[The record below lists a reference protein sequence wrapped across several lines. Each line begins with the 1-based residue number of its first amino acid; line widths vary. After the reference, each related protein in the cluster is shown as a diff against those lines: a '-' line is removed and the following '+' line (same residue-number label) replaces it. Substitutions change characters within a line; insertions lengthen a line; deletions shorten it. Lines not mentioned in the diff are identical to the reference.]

1 LNKRKA
7 GEKTRIYSGFLRRFF
22 LLIKIVLAGS
32 SCLFSNSLS
41 ASVPSPHIDRLGQK
55 EGLSNSEVRC
65 IFQDRQGFLWF
76 GTYDGLNRYDGYDF
90 KVYRN
95 QPEDSSSII
104 HGYVNCIAQ
113 DSRNNLWVG
122 TRQGVSILDP
132 VTDKFSAV
140 YAVIPGGRKIT
151 INSYIRDIKVDGNGD
166 MLVAS
171 EGDGLIIFN
180 KGNRVGHPVLL
191 DTYTQFKWNYSVNAL
206 LVLPG
211 NRIYVLISEL
221 GLCEYDVAGKKFHVL
236 SSMVRG
242 ATCIYPDNGNLWL
255 GTTIGLYHFNIRS
268 ATYDRF
274 LNESNGGL
282 KSNRIT
288 SLQAMPD
295 SSLWV
300 GTDGGGIQ
308 ILNKNRTQISYLSE
322 GYNEQGLSSNAVY
335 SLLLDRNGRKW
346 IGTLRGGINMIDEV
360 KGRFQ
365 NIRHDPLNTNSLISN
380 FVKSLLE
387 DREGKLWIGTDGG
400 GLSIWDRRSGH
411 FSNFRHDPQNSGSL
425 SSDFVTS
432 MIQDSTGKI
441 WIATYGGGINLYLP
455 RQNRFKVYHGL
466 DARGKESRITFWCLY
481 VDHEG
486 NLWASGLQ
494 DGLFLYDR
502 KADQFK
508 PFHAKLPNILSM
520 CEDGAGNL
528 WAGNFEG
535 LYKINIKQGS
545 YRFYTI
551 GKPVRSIYSSVGGDL
566 WLGTEAG
573 LMYFGTL
580 TGKVTKQFTTMAGL
594 SNNNVLAIEEDH
606 AKQLWMSTYNGLCRF
621 DPKQTTF
628 TNFFQSDGLASKEF
642 NFNASLRLRNG
653 QLAFGGTGGLTLFSP
668 EQLVPLRNVP
678 GIAFTDIRIDAKP
691 LDFYHGFFKANE
703 DNKLVSLRIPYKNAS
718 LSFRFA
724 AIEFTAQERI
734 KYRYILQGWDRKW
747 VDAGHQR
754 NILYTRLAPG
764 SYVLRINYT
773 NPEGQWTK
781 NELTLNIVVLPPW
794 YATVWAFI
802 AYALIVVGIIYW
814 YVRNKFRETKLKYE
828 IKLANADAEYQ
839 RNLQAKEKELSE
851 RRIEF
856 FTGVAHEFRTP
867 LSLIINPVKD
877 LLSKSGPA
885 DRSDLNIVFRN
896 SRRLLSLVDQLLLFR
911 KSDAVAD
918 DLHIAPMDIVLVC
931 REVYL
936 CFVHQAKVSGI
947 SLRLDASDSPVIIYG
962 DREKIEIILFN
973 LISNAIKYSANG
985 GSVIVQLDETPNEV
999 IINVKDNGPGIPE
1012 ESRAHIFE
1020 KFYRSA
1026 KQGQKAGFGIGLY
1039 LARQFTARHQG
1050 NLSFES
1056 LAGIGTTFKLEL
1068 LKGAAHFPGAA
1079 VFESVEVVSPLL
1091 DELSDEV
1098 TASEVLTDAGNI
1110 SFETKALV
1118 TDKKTILV
1126 IDDDTD
1132 LRRYIRSL
1140 LVATYL
1146 VYEAEN
1152 GQVGLALA
1160 RDKQPDLIICDL
1172 MMPEL
1177 NGIEVCTAIKNDAE
1191 LSYIPMIL
1199 LTASASPESRI
1210 KGLESGADDYIQK
1223 PFEKEVLLARIANLL
1238 QNRDNLQQYF
1248 YNTITLKK
1256 GNITI
1261 SDEYRQFLE
1270 KCIDIVERNITDEN
1284 FSIKVLAAEIG
1295 MSHSNLYRK
1304 VKSLS
1309 GHTINGF
1316 IRYIRLRKAA
1326 ELLIQSDMNVN
1337 EVAYETGFNSIKYF
1351 RAQFFKLFGAN
1362 PSDFLKQKRPVFK
1375 KRFNV
1380 SN

>member
-1 LNKRKA
+1 MLLKVA
-7 GEKTRIYSGFLRRFF
+7 LIIFFCSGDHATAALPPRW
-22 LLIKIVLAGS
+22 
-32 SCLFSNSLS
+32 
-41 ASVPSPHIDRLGQK
+41 HIDRIGLK

-65 IFQDRQGFLWF
+65 IFQDRRGFLWF

-104 HGYVNCIAQ
+104 HSYVNCIAQ

-140 YAVIPGGRKIT
+140 YAVTPGGRKIT

-171 EGDGLIIFN
+171 EGDGLIVFD
-180 KGNRVGHPVLL
+180 KGSRVGHPVLL
-191 DTYTQFKWNYSVNAL
+191 DTYAQLKWNYSVNAL

-236 SSMVRG
+236 NSTVRG

-308 ILNKNRTQISYLSE
+308 ILDKNRTQISYLSE

-346 IGTLRGGINMIDEV
+346 IGTLRGGINMIDEI
-360 KGRFQ
+360 KDRFQ
-365 NIRHDPLNTNSLISN
+365 NIRHDPLNANSLISN
-380 FVKSLLE
+380 FVKSLFE

-411 FSNFRHDPQNSGSL
+411 FSNFRHDPKNPGTL
-425 SSDFVTS
+425 GSDFVTS
-432 MIQDSTGKI
+432 MIQDGTGKI

-466 DARGKESRITFWCLY
+466 DAQGNESRITFWCLY

-508 PFHAKLPNILSM
+508 LFHAKLPNILSM
-520 CEDGAGNL
+520 CEDRAGNL

-545 YRFYTI
+545 SRFYSI
-551 GKPVRSIYSSVGGDL
+551 GKPVRSIHSSAGGDL

-580 TGKVTKQFTTMAGL
+580 AGKVTKQFTTMAGL

-606 AKQLWMSTYNGLCRF
+606 AKQLWLSTYNGLCRF

-653 QLAFGGTGGLTLFSP
+653 QLAFGGTGGLTLFFP
-668 EQLVPLRNVP
+668 DRLVPLRNAP

-691 LDFYHGFFKANE
+691 LDFYPGFFSANE
-703 DNKLVSLRIPYKNAS
+703 QNELVSLRIPYKNAS
-718 LSFRFA
+718 LFFRFA

-754 NILYTRLAPG
+754 NIFYTRLAPG
-764 SYVLRINYT
+764 SYVLKVNCT

-814 YVRNKFRETKLKYE
+814 YMRNKFRETKLKYE
-828 IKLANADAEYQ
+828 VKLANADAEYQ
-839 RNLQAKEKELSE
+839 RNLQEKEKELNE

-877 LLSKSGPA
+877 LLAKSTSGE
-885 DRSDLNIVFRN
+885 RQDLNIVFRN

-911 KSDAVAD
+911 KADAVAD
-918 DLHIAPMDIVLVC
+918 ALHIAPMDIVLVC

-936 CFVHQAKVSGI
+936 CFVHQAKLLGI
-947 SLRLDASDSPVIIYG
+947 NLELDAPADPVIIYC

-973 LISNAIKYSANG
+973 LISNAIKYSAG
-985 GSVIVQLDETPNEV
+985 GKAVSVQLDNAPNEV
-999 IINVKDNGPGIPE
+999 IIKVIDNGPGIPKE
-1012 ESRAHIFE
+1012 AGAHIFE

-1039 LARQFTARHQG
+1039 LAQQFTRRHHGQ
-1050 NLSFES
+1050 LYFES
-1056 LAGIGTTFKLEL
+1056 VPGTGTTFSLEL
-1068 LKGAAHFPGAA
+1068 LKGTDHFPGI
-1079 VFESVEVVSPLL
+1079 VVSDEVDIISPLL
-1091 DELSDEV
+1091 DELTEENSRMEAIAEADE
-1098 TASEVLTDAGNI
+1098 TDI
-1110 SFETKALV
+1110 ETKGIIN
-1118 TDKKTILV
+1118 DKKTILV
-1126 IDDDTD
+1126 VDDDAE

-1140 LVATYL
+1140 LVVSYI

-1152 GQVGLALA
+1152 GQIGLAMA
-1160 RDKQPDLIICDL
+1160 RDKQPDMIICDL

-1177 NGIEVCTAIKNDAE
+1177 NGIEVCTAIKSDPQ

-1223 PFEKEVLLARIANLL
+1223 PFEKDVLIARIANLL

-1256 GNITI
+1256 ASIAI

-1309 GHTINGF
+1309 GHTINSF

-1337 EVAYETGFNSIKYF
+1337 EVAFETGFNSIKYF
-1351 RAQFFKLFGAN
+1351 RSQFFKLFGAN

-1380 SN
+1380 NS